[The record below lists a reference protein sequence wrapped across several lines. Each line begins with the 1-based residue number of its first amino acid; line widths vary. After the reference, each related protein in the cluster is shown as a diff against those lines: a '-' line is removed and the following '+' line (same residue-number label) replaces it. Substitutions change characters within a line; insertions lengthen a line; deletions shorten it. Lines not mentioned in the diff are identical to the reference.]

1 MSQSSRA
8 FPTSAAVAWQTTIWP
23 FNFIIKFHL
32 SSVEAGGRRIRLYA
46 VLFNLLTLTTTITT
60 ATYIHKYIKPFPVLF
75 VLVWITVVVAVAYRK
90 DMFINREIKSFYSA
104 NRY

>member
-8 FPTSAAVAWQTTIWP
+8 FASAAVAWQTTIWP

-46 VLFNLLTLTTTITT
+46 VLFNLLTTTTITT
-60 ATYIHKYIKPFPVLF
+60 KNIYKAISGAICVGLDNGGGGSGLPQGYVYKQGDKVIL
-75 VLVWITVVVAVAYRK
+75 
-90 DMFINREIKSFYSA
+90 
-104 NRY
+104 

>member
-8 FPTSAAVAWQTTIWP
+8 FASAAVAWQTTIWP

-46 VLFNLLTLTTTITT
+46 VLFNLLTLTTTTSNI
-60 ATYIHKYIKPFPVLF
+60 YIKPFPVLF